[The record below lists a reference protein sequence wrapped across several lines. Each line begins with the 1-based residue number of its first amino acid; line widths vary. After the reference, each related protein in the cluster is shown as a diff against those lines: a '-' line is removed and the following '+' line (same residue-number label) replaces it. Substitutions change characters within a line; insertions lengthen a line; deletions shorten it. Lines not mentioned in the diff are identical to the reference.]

1 MNYFNYLIS
10 EILGDFPIDLT
21 VFAQSVT
28 DPDVIG
34 QMQKI
39 WNHFVQTGQ
48 IWALLIGV
56 VVGYMFRNL
65 TKYG

>member
-1 MNYFNYLIS
+1 MEYLGDLIS
-10 EILGDFPIDLT
+10 QNFWHLPVNLT
-21 VFAQSVT
+21 VLAQNVT
-28 DPDVIG
+28 DPNVVG

-39 WNHFVQTGQ
+39 WTYFVKSGQ

-56 VVGYMFRNL
+56 CVGYVFRNL